1 MARTRIPKPRLA
13 CEITPN
19 GVIAARAKSD
29 GSRLD
34 VHTWRKL
41 ERDLVRPSLT
51 PGNIVDPTTL
61 THTIEGALSAVA
73 GRKRDVIAVLPDAAV
88 RVLLLD
94 FDTLPDK
101 AAEADPIVRFR
112 LRKSVP
118 FDADHAALSFQS
130 YRKDGSVR
138 VLAAVCPR
146 EVLTEYES
154 AIRGAG
160 YEPGIVLPSMLA
172 ALSAIEAER
181 PTLLVKLDGNYVSI
195 AIAQGNEVVFYR
207 TLDVLP
213 GRSGTDIAN
222 EVYPS
227 IVFFE
232 DNYSAKIEHIFLIS
246 ASNTQD
252 LAQALQEQTG
262 IRAESLESGIDAGE
276 SLSGD
281 PLPKSALA
289 GVAGVLT
296 HA

>member
-1 MARTRIPKPRLA
+1 MARNRIPKPRLA
-13 CEITPN
+13 CEITPQ

-41 ERDLVRPSLT
+41 ERDLVRPSLS
-51 PGNIVDPTTL
+51 PGNIADPASL
-61 THTIEGALSAVA
+61 IQTIESALSAVG
-73 GRKRDVIAVLPDAAV
+73 GRKRDVVVVLPDAAI

-94 FDTLPDK
+94 FDTLPEK
-101 AAEADPIVRFR
+101 TAEAEPILRFR

-130 YRKDGSVR
+130 YRKDGTVK

-146 EVLTEYES
+146 EVLNEYES
-154 AIRGAG
+154 VIRGAG
-160 YEPGIVLPSMLA
+160 YEPGVVLPSTLA

-181 PTLLVKLDGNYVSI
+181 PTLLVKVDGNYISV
-195 AIAQGNEVVFYR
+195 AIAQGNEVIFYR
-207 TLDVLP
+207 ALDALP
-213 GRSGTDIAN
+213 NRTGTEIAN

-232 DNYSAKIEHIFLIS
+232 DNYSAKIERIFLIS
-246 ASNTQD
+246 SSLGEE

-262 IRAESLESGIDAGE
+262 IRPESLDSGIDAGE

-281 PLPKSALA
+281 GIPKSALA
-289 GVAGVLT
+289 GIAGVLT
-296 HA
+296 RP

>member
-1 MARTRIPKPRLA
+1 MARIRIPKPRLA
-13 CEITPN
+13 CEITPQ

-51 PGNIVDPTTL
+51 PGNIADPTTL
-61 THTIEGALSAVA
+61 MQAIESALSAVG
-73 GRKRDVIAVLPDAAV
+73 GRKRDVIAVLPDGAV

-94 FDTLPDK
+94 FDTLSEKP
-101 AAEADPIVRFR
+101 AEADPIIRFR

-130 YRKDGSVR
+130 YRKDGIVK

-146 EVLTEYES
+146 EVLNEYES
-154 AIRGAG
+154 VIRGAG
-160 YEPGIVLPSMLA
+160 YEPGVVLPSTLA
-172 ALSAIEAER
+172 ALSAVEAAR

-195 AIAQGNEVVFYR
+195 AIAQGNEVIFYR
-207 TLDVLP
+207 SLDVLP

-232 DNYSAKIEHIFLIS
+232 DNYSAKIERIFLFS
-246 ASNTQD
+246 SVNSD
-252 LAQALQEQTG
+252 ELAQALQEQTG
-262 IRAESLESGIDAGE
+262 LRPESLDSGIDVGE

-281 PLPKSALA
+281 GIPKSTLA
-289 GVAGVLT
+289 GIAGVLT
-296 HA
+296 RS